1 MPEPRH
7 TTKEDPMRTSIRTL
21 AVAVVLVAGL
31 AAPAWAQGPGG
42 RGKGARMGK
51 AMGPMAALNLS
62 AEQKQKIDQLH
73 ETAAKQAEP
82 IQKEMA
88 AKAQEMQALWA
99 VEKPDRA
106 AIERKHGEMA
116 ALQSKLWGIH
126 IDTRLQVHALLTAE
140 QRAKWAEAPHGMGM
154 HEGMGM
160 HGPGMFGDCPCMH
173 GGPGAACAGCPHMGG
188 AGATAPKPAKP

>member
-1 MPEPRH
+1 
-7 TTKEDPMRTSIRTL
+7 MRTSIRTL
-21 AVAVVLVAGL
+21 AVALMLVAGL
-31 AAPAWAQGPGG
+31 AAPASAQGPGG

-51 AMGPMAALNLS
+51 AMGPMAGLNLS
-62 AEQKQKIDQLH
+62 AEQKQKVDQLH
-73 ETAAKQAEP
+73 EAAAKQAEP

-88 AKAQEMQALWA
+88 AKAKEMQALWA

-126 IDTRLQVHALLTAE
+126 IDTRLQVHALLTPE

-160 HGPGMFGDCPCMH
+160 CGPGMFGDCPCMH
-173 GGPGAACAGCPHMGG
+173 GGSGAACAGCPYMGG